1 MPGLLRLAWP
11 IFAEQSLHMLTNVVS
26 TLMASRIGD
35 TAVAALGSAS
45 QILIMFLIGFN
56 VLAVGA
62 SIATTHHLGLGDRAG
77 ARRLARGAVAT
88 NLWLGALFS
97 VALAFMAPTLLKW
110 AQLTPPLMAY
120 ALPFLHWM
128 GGTLFLESMNF
139 ALCAVLRAHG
149 HTREVMFVILAQ
161 NAVNAALSALLIFG
175 IGGLPALGVTGIAI
189 AAATSRLLA
198 CIALWVLVN
207 RHIGL
212 RLRARDLVSIHM
224 ADLRRLLALGFPAV
238 LENIS
243 WFASFMVITAL
254 TARMGERMLATQA
267 YTMQIAQIEMLACL
281 SIGIGNEI
289 IVGRLIGAGRFEEAR
304 VQCLANMRLGLMVT
318 VGVAIVFAV
327 LGPWALHLFTA
338 DPQIVALGRTLILLG
353 LLLEPGRSF
362 NLIIINALRAS
373 GDSRSPDRRAHLAM
387 GDHAVRRLAAGHAFR
402 ARAHRRM
409 DRADRRRMAARPL
422 HAPALA
428 PRALAQAGETCPGR
442 GRRQPGAGR
451 LAKQKLH
458 MTSLHPPV
466 QSIPAN
472 TATWPTAASSTRSR
486 CPTAASR

>member
-1 MPGLLRLAWP
+1 MSTVSRLPGSPEADVPEPGLLRLAWP

-35 TAVAALGSAS
+35 NAVAALGSAT
-45 QILIMFLIGFN
+45 QILVMFLVGFN

-62 SIATTHHLGLGDRAG
+62 SIATTHHLGLGDRSG
-77 ARRLARGAVAT
+77 ARRMARGAVAT

-97 VALAFMAPTLLKW
+97 VLLGVTAPTLLRW

-120 ALPFLHWM
+120 AQPYLHWM

-161 NAVNAALSALLIFG
+161 NVVNAGLSALLIFG
-175 IGGLPALGVTGIAI
+175 LGGLPELGVTGIAI

-198 CIALWVLVN
+198 CAALWMIVN
-207 RHIGL
+207 HHIKL
-212 RLRARDLVSIHM
+212 RMRPSDLVRIHL
-224 ADLRRLLALGFPAV
+224 ADLRRLLSLGFPAV
-238 LENIS
+238 LENVS
-243 WFASFMVITAL
+243 WFGSFMIITAL

-267 YTMQIAQIEMLACL
+267 YAMQIAQIEMLACL

-304 VQCLANMRLGLMVT
+304 KRCLANMRLGLIIT

-327 LGPWALHLFTA
+327 LGPWALHLFTD

-362 NLIIINALRAS
+362 NLIIINALRAG
-373 GDSRSPDRRAHLAM
+373 GDSRFPLIAGIVSQWGIMLFGSWLLGTALGFGLMGVWVALILDEWLRGLFMLQRWRRGRWLKH
-387 GDHAVRRLAAGHAFR
+387 
-402 ARAHRRM
+402 AHRVQRE
-409 DRADRRRMAARPL
+409 AAA
-422 HAPALA
+422 HPA
-428 PRALAQAGETCPGR
+428 
-442 GRRQPGAGR
+442 
-451 LAKQKLH
+451 
-458 MTSLHPPV
+458 
-466 QSIPAN
+466 
-472 TATWPTAASSTRSR
+472 TAALQSRSY
-486 CPTAASR
+486 T

>member
-1 MPGLLRLAWP
+1 MTTASLLPGMRDPDAPPPGLLRLAWP

-35 TAVAALGSAS
+35 NAVAALGSAS
-45 QILIMFLIGFN
+45 QILIMFLMGFN

-62 SIATTHHLGLGDRAG
+62 SIATTHHLGLGDLSG

-97 VALAFMAPTLLKW
+97 VALAVTAPTLMRW
-110 AQLTPPLMAY
+110 VQLTPPLMAY
-120 ALPFLHWM
+120 AVPFLHWM

-149 HTREVMFVILAQ
+149 HTREVMYVILAQ
-161 NAVNAALSALLIFG
+161 NVANAGLSALLIFG
-175 IGGLPALGVTGIAI
+175 LGGLPALGVTGIAI
-189 AAATSRLLA
+189 PAATSRLLA

-212 RLRARDLVSIHM
+212 RLRPRDLVSIRI
-224 ADLRRLLALGFPAV
+224 ADLRRLLALGFAAV
-238 LENIS
+238 LENLS
-243 WFASFMVITAL
+243 WFASFTIITAL

-304 VQCLANMRLGLMVT
+304 VQCLANMRLGLIVT

-327 LGPWALHLFTA
+327 LGPWALGLFTA
-338 DPQIVALGRTLILLG
+338 DPQIVSLGRTLILLG

-373 GDSRSPDRRAHLAM
+373 GDSRFVLI
-387 GDHAVRRLAAGHAFR
+387 AGLISQWGIMLFGAWLLGTHFG
-402 ARAHRRM
+402 
-409 DRADRRRMAARPL
+409 L
-422 HAPALA
+422 GLIGVWIALISDEWL
-428 PRALAQAGETCPGR
+428 RGLYMLQRWRR
-442 GRRQPGAGR
+442 GRWLKHARRVQAEAAANPTV
-451 LAKQKLH
+451 
-458 MTSLHPPV
+458 TSL
-466 QSIPAN
+466 QS
-472 TATWPTAASSTRSR
+472 RSF
-486 CPTAASR
+486 T

>member
-1 MPGLLRLAWP
+1 MNDTAPQPTADPPAPGLLRLAWP

-35 TAVAALGSAS
+35 NAVAGLGSAG
-45 QILIMFLIGFN
+45 QILVMFLIGFN

-77 ARRLARGAVAT
+77 ARRMARGAVAT

-97 VALAFMAPTLLKW
+97 VVLAVTAPTLLRW

-120 ALPFLHWM
+120 ALPYLHWM
-128 GGTLFLESMNF
+128 GGTLFMESMIF

-149 HTREVMFVILAQ
+149 HTREVMYVILAQ

-175 IGGLPALGVTGIAI
+175 LGGLPAMGVTGIAI
-189 AAATSRLLA
+189 AASVSRLLA
-198 CIALWVLVN
+198 LVALWVLV
-207 RHIGL
+207 RRLVGL
-212 RLRARDLVSIHM
+212 RMGPRDLVTIHL
-224 ADLRRLLALGFPAV
+224 ADLRRLLSLGFPAV

-243 WFASFMVITAL
+243 WFASFMIITAL

-267 YTMQIAQIEMLACL
+267 YTMQIAQIEMLASL

-289 IVGRLIGAGRFEEAR
+289 IVGRLVGAGRFEEAR
-304 VQCLANMRLGLMVT
+304 VQCLANMRLGLLVT

-327 LGPWALHLFTA
+327 LGPWALRLFSS
-338 DPQIVALGRTLILLG
+338 DPQIVSLGGTLILLG

-373 GDSRSPDRRAHLAM
+373 GDSRFPLIAGLISQWGIMLFGAWLL
-387 GDHAVRRLAAGHAFR
+387 GTWFGLGLVGVWAALI
-402 ARAHRRM
+402 
-409 DRADRRRMAARPL
+409 ADEWLRGLYMLQRWR
-422 HAPALA
+422 
-428 PRALAQAGETCPGR
+428 R
-442 GRRQPGAGR
+442 GRWLKHARRVQAEAAANP
-451 LAKQKLH
+451 Q
-458 MTSLHPPV
+458 SLN
-466 QSIPAN
+466 S
-472 TATWPTAASSTRSR
+472 RSF
-486 CPTAASR
+486 S